1 LGNLVLFSLHNLI
14 IEQKM
19 SEERVEGKERKEHG
33 KAEEKIG
40 KEFDDPQRQMAGKEE
55 NKFGKT
61 EEKLGKEKEKKGL
74 S

>member
-1 LGNLVLFSLHNLI
+1 
-14 IEQKM
+14 M
-19 SEERVEGKERKEHG
+19 SEERIEGKERKEHG
-33 KAEEKIG
+33 KAEQKIG
-40 KEFDDPQRQMAGKEE
+40 NEFDDEQRKMNGKEE